1 MLEILKI
8 LRRAYQNDCLNIVRT
23 IITQLA
29 QGYTGTSPKVLTSG
43 TYRGPSRD
51 SQVTNTKIYGL

>member
-8 LRRAYQNDCLNIVRT
+8 LRRAYQNDCLNIVHAV
-23 IITQLA
+23 ITQLA
-29 QGYTGTSPKVLTSG
+29 QGYTETPPG
-43 TYRGPSRD
+43 TYRGPPRD